1 MVKYMLSEYQEKVI
15 LEKVKKVVEEFS
27 KCSGSIEEISKRTGI
42 STSSVQRY
50 LNSER
55 VVTLFGTEVALS
67 IKEQLQKQLLEAKKK
82 GGKSYSESNTP
93 TFDSECKFTG
103 SKKR

>member
-42 STSSVQRY
+42 STSSV
-50 LNSER
+50 
-55 VVTLFGTEVALS
+55 
-67 IKEQLQKQLLEAKKK
+67 
-82 GGKSYSESNTP
+82 
-93 TFDSECKFTG
+93 
-103 SKKR
+103 